1 MDYYGIRR
9 LEMTVFNLSEP
20 YDEGNVI
27 FEYPFGK
34 KEHIKWNG
42 SIVFDDGKVLRMND
56 LHEQD

>member
-1 MDYYGIRR
+1 
-9 LEMTVFNLSEP
+9 MTVFNLSEP